1 MNAWQTYYPRPQLR
15 RDSFLSLCDDGWM
28 LDGREIRVPFP
39 PQSQQSGFG
48 GPVGEQLHYEKRF
61 TLPEGFLP
69 AGHRLMLHLGAVDYR
84 ADVKVNGVPVVS
96 HEGGY
101 LPFAA
106 DVTQA
111 LVPGENLL
119 AVDALD
125 RLERDTPHGKQ
136 SKKPGG
142 MWYTPVSGIWQSVWL
157 EAVPQQHVRS
167 VKIVPDLTG
176 IDLLVES
183 GAQSCQVQVLF
194 AGAEVA
200 CQSFQLTGA
209 AQRIDIPADHRHL
222 WTPDAPHLYDLVIR
236 AGEDMVRSYFAL
248 RTVEIRPDGDGVQ
261 RVCLNGQPV
270 FLNAVL
276 DQGYFPEGVYLPAEP
291 AEYERDVLRMKA
303 LGFNMLRK
311 HIKVEPECFYH
322 ACDRLGMLV
331 MQDMVSG
338 GPYSWLL
345 DTALPTVGF
354 KRTPHLPQTRRWKQR
369 FEAQARETLRHLHN
383 HPCIVA
389 YTIFNEGWGQFEPE
403 RMYRI
408 LRRDDPTRFY
418 DVCSGWFEPKET
430 DVDSL
435 HVYFRNKRLHPGK
448 RPMFLS
454 ECGGYARGIP
464 GHLWKPDAKYGYGKT
479 DTEAQ
484 LTAAIGQMYREMVLP
499 AIPEG
504 LCGVVYT
511 QLSDVEEEINGLYT
525 YDRQVCK
532 VDAEAMK
539 GILKAAEELLK

>member
-15 RDSFLSLCDDGWM
+15 RDSFLSLCDDGWT
-28 LDGREIRVPFP
+28 LNGRPITAPFP
-39 PQSQQSGFG
+39 PQSPLSGFG
-48 GPVGEQLHYEKRF
+48 APVGEQLHYEKRF
-61 TLPEGFLP
+61 TLPEGFLA
-69 AGHRLMLHLGAVDYR
+69 AGQRLIMHLGAVDYQ
-84 ADVKVNGVPVVS
+84 AEVSINGVHVVS

-101 LPFAA
+101 LSFSA
-106 DVTQA
+106 DVTDE
-111 LVPGENLL
+111 LISGENLL
-119 AVDALD
+119 AVDVTD

-157 EAVPQQHVRS
+157 EAVPQVYIRG

-176 IDLLVES
+176 IDLTVDS
-183 GAQSCQVQVLF
+183 DAPACRVQVLLD
-194 AGAEVA
+194 GAEVA
-200 CQSFQLTGA
+200 CVSFPLTGDT
-209 AQRIDIPADHRHL
+209 QRVEIPNAHRRL
-222 WTPDAPHLYDLVIR
+222 WTPDAPCLYDLVIR
-236 AGEDMVRSYFAL
+236 AGEDTVRSYFAL
-248 RTVEIRPDGDGVQ
+248 RTIGICPDAGGVQ
-261 RVCLNGQPV
+261 RVCLNGQPM

-276 DQGYFPEGVYLPAEP
+276 DQGYFPGGIYLPEEP
-291 AEYERDVLRMKA
+291 EEYECDILRMKA

-338 GPYSWLL
+338 GPYSWLM

-354 KRTPHLPQTRRWKQR
+354 KRTPHLPKTRLWKTR
-369 FEAQARETLRHLHN
+369 FEKQARETVAHLHN

-403 RMYRI
+403 RMYHT
-408 LRRDDPTRFY
+408 LRGDDPTRFY
-418 DVCSGWFEPKET
+418 DVCSGWFAPKET

-454 ECGGYARGIP
+454 ECGGYARAIP
-464 GHLWKPDAKYGYGKT
+464 GHLWKPDADYGYGKT
-479 DTEAQ
+479 DTAAQ

-532 VDAEAMK
+532 VDGEEMRR
-539 GILKAAEELLK
+539 ILKAAEERLK